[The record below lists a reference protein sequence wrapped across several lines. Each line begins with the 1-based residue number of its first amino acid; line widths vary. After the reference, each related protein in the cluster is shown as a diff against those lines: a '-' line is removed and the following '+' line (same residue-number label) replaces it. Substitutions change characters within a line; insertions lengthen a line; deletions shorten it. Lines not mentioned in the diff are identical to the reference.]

1 MDRIIEIASAA
12 LCATLILI
20 HTYLQIG
27 DKSGRK
33 YPEPFQRF
41 AIAPG
46 KPFKR
51 FRWSPDVL
59 NTQLKQGVN
68 ENSLAKPL
76 LHATSMLMIDFANTT
91 LPLRLQLPADRE

>member
-1 MDRIIEIASAA
+1 MDRIIEIAGTALAA
-12 LCATLILI
+12 TRILI

-33 YPEPFQRF
+33 YPEPFKRF

-51 FRWSPDVL
+51 FRWGPHVL
-59 NTQLKQGVN
+59 NTQLTKAGC
-68 ENSLAKPL
+68 E
-76 LHATSMLMIDFANTT
+76 
-91 LPLRLQLPADRE
+91 